1 MGLLDMLTKGWTKNP
16 QGSTYAAQPNGA
28 TPPTNP
34 LSTKQS
40 NLHYD
45 VAKNDMGYSTVGA
58 NAGTVGTQYAQYRD
72 GVVNPLP
79 PSSLLE
85 FADPTST
92 TIYGNKK
99 GQNTYIGQLTENPAG
114 VTE

>member
-1 MGLLDMLTKGWTKNP
+1 MCA
-16 QGSTYAAQPNGA
+16 YAAQPNGA

-45 VAKNDMGYSTVGA
+45 VAKNDMGYSTVGS

-72 GVVNPLP
+72 GVVNPYLHHHYWNLLTLHQLP
-79 PSSLLE
+79 FMVTKKE
-85 FADPTST
+85 T
-92 TIYGNKK
+92 THTLGN
-99 GQNTYIGQLTENPAG
+99 
-114 VTE
+114 

>member
-1 MGLLDMLTKGWTKNP
+1 MGLLDMLTKGWTNNP
-16 QGSTYAAQPNGA
+16 NGSAYAAQP
-28 TPPTNP
+28 
-34 LSTKQS
+34 

-45 VAKNDMGYSTVGA
+45 VANNGMGYSTVGA
-58 NAGTVGTQYAQYRD
+58 NAGTVGAQYAQYRD

-85 FADPTST
+85 FADPTSS
-92 TIYGNKK
+92 TIYGNIK
-99 GQNTYIGQLTENPAG
+99 GKNTYIGQLTENPAG